1 MIENHAAWLIAGG
14 FTRTGDWRL
23 DKDKPRAAFY
33 GDAPKEA
40 GVYAYLVGGVIS
52 YVGSAQRG
60 LKRRLRH
67 YVLADNKRTSMRVRE
82 AIEAK
87 LKAGLK
93 VEVFTIV
100 PAPMTHNGLP
110 IDPVVSLEE
119 GLIRFVKPEW
129 NLRGL
134 GRTGKALA
142 VLEEMAT

>member
-1 MIENHAAWLIAGG
+1 MIENHAAWLILGG
-14 FTRTGDWRL
+14 FTHAGDWL
-23 DKDKPRAAFY
+23 LKPDSSRAEFH
-33 GDAPKEA
+33 GSAPKEA

-110 IDPVVSLEE
+110 IDPVVGLEE

-134 GRTGKALA
+134 GRTGKVLRALGE
-142 VLEEMAT
+142 LTT

>member
-1 MIENHAAWLIAGG
+1 MTENHKAWLRTGG
-14 FTRTGDWRL
+14 FVQVGDWRL
-23 DKDKPRAAFY
+23 NEDRSRAVFH

-40 GVYAYLVGGVIS
+40 GVYAYLVDGVIS

-82 AIEAK
+82 AITVK
-87 LKAGLK
+87 LLAGHA

-100 PAPMTHNGLP
+100 PEPMEHKGLP
-110 IDPVVSLEE
+110 IDAVVGLEE
-119 GLIRFVKPEW
+119 GLIRFVRPEW

-142 VLEEMAT
+142 GASGVAT